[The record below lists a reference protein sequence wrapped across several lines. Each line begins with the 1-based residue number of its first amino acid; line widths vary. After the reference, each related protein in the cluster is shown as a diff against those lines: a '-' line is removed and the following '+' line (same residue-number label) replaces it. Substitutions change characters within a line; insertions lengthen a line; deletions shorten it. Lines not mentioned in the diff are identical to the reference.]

1 MIVEPEMLKLI
12 PKVDEYNLEWIRNK
26 LNAQNIRI
34 AQLESLVVVFIETC
48 QKNEADLHRCQV
60 QRQADMMKI
69 AEMCMEH
76 DDLKKINAA
85 LVDRIAKCESRIDK
99 ASELLASIRKDQ
111 AAKNIG

>member
-1 MIVEPEMLKLI
+1 MDPEILKLI
-12 PKVDEYNLEWIRNK
+12 PKFDEIDLEWIRHKFNTMIVRITQGES
-26 LNAQNIRI
+26 LLTMFIEI
-34 AQLESLVVVFIETC
+34 AQ
-48 QKNEADLHRCQV
+48 KNAKDTHIFQV
-60 QRQADMMKI
+60 QRQSDMVTI
-69 AEMCMEH
+69 AEVRMAN